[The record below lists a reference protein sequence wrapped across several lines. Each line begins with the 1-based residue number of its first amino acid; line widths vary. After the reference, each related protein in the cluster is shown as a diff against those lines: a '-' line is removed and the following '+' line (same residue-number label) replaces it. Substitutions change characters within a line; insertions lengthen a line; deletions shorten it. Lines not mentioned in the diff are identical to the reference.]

1 MKNMIVLML
10 AGRYFLVPTS
20 MTVRM
25 KTAFVLMLAGLMGGC
40 TVAQSAQYATAR
52 YCFLPPEVRAANRE
66 AVAFAVAPNRVQ
78 IQCAGD
84 RHVPDAP

>member
-1 MKNMIVLML
+1 
-10 AGRYFLVPTS
+10 
-20 MTVRM
+20 M
-25 KTAFVLMLAGLMGGC
+25 KTIFVLMLVGVMTGC

-66 AVAFAVAPNRVQ
+66 VVAFAVAPNRVQ

-84 RHVPDAP
+84 QHVSDEP

>member
-1 MKNMIVLML
+1 MKRLFILML
-10 AGRYFLVPTS
+10 ASL
-20 MTVRM
+20 MT
-25 KTAFVLMLAGLMGGC
+25 GC

-66 AVAFAVAPNRVQ
+66 VVAFAVAPNRVQ

-84 RHVPDAP
+84 QHVSDAP

>member
-1 MKNMIVLML
+1 MRAMFVLIL
-10 AGRYFLVPTS
+10 AGV
-20 MTVRM
+20 MT
-25 KTAFVLMLAGLMGGC
+25 GC

-66 AVAFAVAPNRVQ
+66 IVAFTVAPNRIN

-84 RHVPDAP
+84 AYVSDAP

>member
-1 MKNMIVLML
+1 MKRLFILML
-10 AGRYFLVPTS
+10 AIA
-20 MTVRM
+20 MT
-25 KTAFVLMLAGLMGGC
+25 GC

-66 AVAFAVAPNRVQ
+66 VVAFAVAPNRVQ

-84 RHVPDAP
+84 QNVSDAP

>member
-1 MKNMIVLML
+1 MKAVFILML
-10 AGRYFLVPTS
+10 AL
-20 MTVRM
+20 
-25 KTAFVLMLAGLMGGC
+25 LATGC

-66 AVAFAVAPNRVQ
+66 VVAFAVAPNRIS

-84 RHVPDAP
+84 QHVSDAP

>member
-1 MKNMIVLML
+1 MKTVLVLML
-10 AGRYFLVPTS
+10 ATF
-20 MTVRM
+20 MT
-25 KTAFVLMLAGLMGGC
+25 GC

-66 AVAFAVAPNRVQ
+66 AMAFAVAPNRVQ

-84 RHVPDAP
+84 QHVSDAP